1 MSIQIYFMIGV
12 FIAFGIFAFAM
23 SRSIKKYDMKMA
35 KAKRKH
41 RRR

>member
-12 FIAFGIFAFAM
+12 IVAFGILAFAM
-23 SRSIKKYDMKMA
+23 SRSVKKYDEKIT
-35 KAKRKH
+35 KTKKK